1 MTEFKPL
8 NWHPV
13 PGIGYTVVR
22 RSDGGMHYTFT
33 DLSEATVKHWQ
44 DFSHQHL
51 LDADRLTRNLYDLRQ
66 VQQVSQ
72 SAINTAIEVNSDPSA
87 RKIRLAVLV
96 ANSDVAEA
104 IRKIAA
110 LALTPAS
117 AAIKIFTDMDE
128 ADKWLSRPLDQ
139 MA

>member
-8 NWHPV
+8 NWQPI

-33 DLSEATVKHWQ
+33 DMSEATVKHWQ
-44 DFSHQHL
+44 EFSHEHL

-96 ANSDVAEA
+96 ANPDVADA

-128 ADKWLSRPLDQ
+128 AETWLSRPLDQ

>member
-8 NWHPV
+8 NWQPV

-33 DLSEATVKHWQ
+33 DLSEATVNHWQ
-44 DFSHQHL
+44 EFSHEHL
-51 LDADRLTRNLYDLRQ
+51 LDADRLTRNLYDLSQ

-96 ANSDVAEA
+96 ANSDVADA

-110 LALTPAS
+110 LALTPTS
-117 AAIKIFTDMDE
+117 AAIKIFTNMDE
-128 ADKWLSRPLDQ
+128 AETWLSRPLDQ

>member
-8 NWHPV
+8 NWQPV

-33 DLSEATVKHWQ
+33 DLSEATIQHWQ

-96 ANSDVAEA
+96 ANTEVAEA

-110 LALTPAS
+110 LALPPAS

-128 ADKWLSRPLDQ
+128 AEAWLSRPMDQ
-139 MA
+139 MV